1 MPVLLDTS
9 YAIPKKDSA
18 LADLHVSIGSSVRS
32 ARSHKAS
39 APDSMTKR
47 QLGPHATPQAVDL
60 RPLEEHLTQKT
71 SAQVWGPL
79 AIQAKLSR
87 NVVWGIDLTRLVA
100 REVRDGLEVV
110 GLTVQTLQN

>member
-1 MPVLLDTS
+1 MRHRRPWICDRW
-9 YAIPKKDSA
+9 K
-18 LADLHVSIGSSVRS
+18 SISLRRQVQVR
-32 ARSHKAS
+32 
-39 APDSMTKR
+39 
-47 QLGPHATPQAVDL
+47 
-60 RPLEEHLTQKT
+60 
-71 SAQVWGPL
+71 GPL